1 MRSDSRDGLPSLS
14 SRLTPI
20 MDGGRAR
27 SAFRCRQLARQLQA
41 RLPGCLQVQ
50 AQYLHFLSLHDA
62 LSERQQAVAVQ
73 LLTYG
78 TPLVPDRDDE
88 RAVVVWRLS
97 VPRLGTISPWSSK
110 ATDIFHR
117 CGLGAVERV
126 ERGVR
131 WRLTFGRSAPA
142 ADALDAALAGLLFDP
157 MTESLL
163 RDEQADTVF
172 SLPPAAALTHIDI
185 LAGGIDALRRAD
197 ARLGLALSAAEQRY
211 LIAQF
216 ERLRRNPTDVEL
228 MMFAQINSEHCRH
241 KIFNADWRLDGAD
254 QSASLFELIKQT
266 HRRQPHGTRVAYSDN
281 AAVLCGAQGERWMAM
296 PDRRYRYRR
305 EALPL
310 TIKVETH
317 NHPTAIAPFAGA
329 ATGAGGEIRDEAA
342 AGRGGRARAG
352 LVGYSVSHLHHPAL
366 PGAWEAAECR
376 PPRIASALQIM
387 LEAPLGAAAFNNEFG
402 RPCIAGYFRS
412 FEYIPTAGAGAAEA
426 DYRYGYHKPIMLAG
440 GIGTLREPHIDKLPL
455 PGQTPIIVLGGPAMR
470 IGLGGGSTSSM
481 AGGDSSEEL
490 EFASVQRGNPEMQ
503 RRCQEVIDA
512 CCARGADNPIRSLH
526 DVGAGGL
533 CNALPELVQADG
545 KGGAFELRAISSA
558 EPGMSP
564 MQIWCNESQERY
576 VLALEPGALAEFD
589 ALCRRERCPYAVV
602 GRVTEQ
608 PELTLVDAH
617 ADAPARTPI
626 ALPMET
632 LFGAPPRMR
641 RDAVSVARRL
651 PPLRLDAVRVEAA
664 LERVLTFPA
673 VADKSFLIT
682 IADRSVGGLVCR
694 DQMVGRW
701 QVPVADVGVVA
712 DSYTGYTGAA
722 MAIGER
728 TPLAVLDAPASGRIA
743 VAEAIT
749 NIAAAPI
756 ERLSQVKLSANWMAA
771 AGEPGQDADLYATV
785 RAVTQELCIP
795 IGLSIPVGKDSMSM
809 QSIWRD
815 GDRGT
820 HKAVAPLS
828 LIVSAFAP
836 VSDVRGTLTPQ
847 LRADAGASE
856 LWLID
861 LGHGRNR
868 LGGSALA
875 QVYRQLGNQPA
886 DLDEAQDLLRL
897 FQLVQAANRQ
907 RLLLA
912 YHDRSDGGLAVTL
925 CEMAFSA
932 RCGLEIDLPELA
944 DTGPGDA
951 GPGGNGADGDD
962 LAWLFNEEPG
972 VVVQLRCT
980 DRQAFQRL
988 LDTYA
993 LTAAAQRIGRPLA
1006 GDRIVL
1012 RRGRSALQL
1021 SRTRLHR
1028 LWSQTTF
1035 QMQRLRDNPETA
1047 QQEYDRLL
1055 DTADPG
1061 LSATLGFDP
1070 HDDISAPYRHRGVKP
1085 RVAILREQGVNGH
1098 LEMAAAF
1105 ARAGFEPWDVTMHD
1119 LSAEANGSRIDLADF
1134 KGLAACGGFSFG
1146 DVLGAGEGW
1155 AKSILFNPQLRD
1167 QLQPFFARADTFSL
1181 GVCNGCQMLSAI
1193 RALIPG
1199 AAHWPAFLRNAS
1211 EQYESRLVMVEVP
1224 RNRSILFADMHGS
1237 RLPIAV
1243 AHTEGRTGY
1252 RQPDDLAQLRR
1263 QQQVCLRFIDHAGQP
1278 AERYPFNPNG
1288 STDGA
1293 TGFTSDDGRATIL
1306 MPHPERVFRSV
1317 ACSWHPDEWGEDSPW
1332 MRLFRNARAWVN

>member
-1 MRSDSRDGLPSLS
+1 M
-14 SRLTPI
+14 
-20 MDGGRAR
+20 
-27 SAFRCRQLARQLQA
+27 
-41 RLPGCLQVQ
+41 
-50 AQYLHFLSLHDA
+50 
-62 LSERQQAVAVQ
+62 
-73 LLTYG
+73 
-78 TPLVPDRDDE
+78 
-88 RAVVVWRLS
+88 
-97 VPRLGTISPWSSK
+97 
-110 ATDIFHR
+110 
-117 CGLGAVERV
+117 
-126 ERGVR
+126 
-131 WRLTFGRSAPA
+131 
-142 ADALDAALAGLLFDP
+142 
-157 MTESLL
+157 
-163 RDEQADTVF
+163 
-172 SLPPAAALTHIDI
+172 
-185 LAGGIDALRRAD
+185 
-197 ARLGLALSAAEQRY
+197 
-211 LIAQF
+211 
-216 ERLRRNPTDVEL
+216 
-228 MMFAQINSEHCRH
+228 
-241 KIFNADWRLDGAD
+241 
-254 QSASLFELIKQT
+254 
-266 HRRQPHGTRVAYSDN
+266 
-281 AAVLCGAQGERWMAM
+281 
-296 PDRRYRYRR
+296 
-305 EALPL
+305 
-310 TIKVETH
+310 
-317 NHPTAIAPFAGA
+317 
-329 ATGAGGEIRDEAA
+329 
-342 AGRGGRARAG
+342 
-352 LVGYSVSHLHHPAL
+352 
-366 PGAWEAAECR
+366 
-376 PPRIASALQIM
+376 
-387 LEAPLGAAAFNNEFG
+387 
-402 RPCIAGYFRS
+402 
-412 FEYIPTAGAGAAEA
+412 
-426 DYRYGYHKPIMLAG
+426 
-440 GIGTLREPHIDKLPL
+440 
-455 PGQTPIIVLGGPAMR
+455 
-470 IGLGGGSTSSM
+470 
-481 AGGDSSEEL
+481 
-490 EFASVQRGNPEMQ
+490 
-503 RRCQEVIDA
+503 
-512 CCARGADNPIRSLH
+512 
-526 DVGAGGL
+526 
-533 CNALPELVQADG
+533 
-545 KGGAFELRAISSA
+545 
-558 EPGMSP
+558 
-564 MQIWCNESQERY
+564 
-576 VLALEPGALAEFD
+576 
-589 ALCRRERCPYAVV
+589 
-602 GRVTEQ
+602 
-608 PELTLVDAH
+608 
-617 ADAPARTPI
+617 
-626 ALPMET
+626 
-632 LFGAPPRMR
+632 
-641 RDAVSVARRL
+641 ARRL
-651 PPLRLDAVRVEAA
+651 PSLRLDAVRVEAA
-664 LERVLTFPA
+664 LERVLTFPS

-847 LRADAGASE
+847 LRTDAGASE

-972 VVVQLRCT
+972 AVVQLRCT

-993 LTAAAQRIGRPLA
+993 LTAAAQRIGRPLI

-1012 RRGRSALQL
+1012 RRDRSALQL

-1070 HDDISAPYRHRGVKP
+1070 HDDISAPYRHRGIKP

-1119 LSAEANGSRIDLADF
+1119 LSAEASGSRIDLADF

-1167 QLQPFFARADTFSL
+1167 QLQPFFCPRGYVFARRLQRLSNAVGDPRADPRRGALADLFAQCV
-1181 GVCNGCQMLSAI
+1181 GAI
-1193 RALIPG
+1193 RVPAGDGGGAAQSVDFVCRYARQPPAHRRRAHRRPHRLSTARRPG
-1199 AAHWPAFLRNAS
+1199 ATAAAAAGLPALHRPRRSTRRALPV
-1211 EQYESRLVMVEVP
+1211 QPQRLH
-1224 RNRSILFADMHGS
+1224 RRRD
-1237 RLPIAV
+1237 RL
-1243 AHTEGRTGY
+1243 Y
-1252 RQPDDLAQLRR
+1252 QRR
-1263 QQQVCLRFIDHAGQP
+1263 
-1278 AERYPFNPNG
+1278 
-1288 STDGA
+1288 
-1293 TGFTSDDGRATIL
+1293 RAR
-1306 MPHPERVFRSV
+1306 H
-1317 ACSWHPDEWGEDSPW
+1317 HPDAAPGT
-1332 MRLFRNARAWVN
+1332 RLSQRRVLMAPR